1 MHEAHWRAIVEK
13 IRLLAQGQQ
22 GRLRYG
28 DATLTVERRGDVF
41 VALRAISPSQL
52 AAWMEHNDLS
62 RQPGAHTP
70 FRQDGQLLR
79 IAECHHLCSWRRQ
92 PTDWDWLTT
101 LATIPL

>member
-1 MHEAHWRAIVEK
+1 MHEAHWRAIVDK

-28 DATLTVERRGDVF
+28 ATTLTVERRGEVF
-41 VALRAISPSQL
+41 VALRAISPSQVL
-52 AAWMEHNDLS
+52 AWMEDNDLS
-62 RQPGAHTP
+62 RQPAVNTP

-92 PTDWDWLTT
+92 PTDWDWLIT